1 MRTERGDA
9 VYPLLPV
16 PMPRMAG
23 TKGRSGGRMDM
34 RDKITIILK
43 RLKKEY
49 AGAPQTA
56 LRHSSPFEL
65 LVATILSAQTTDVLV
80 NKVTEGLFKKYRT
93 VRDFA
98 DTTPEKL
105 SQDIHSVNFFNNKA
119 KSINKAAK
127 MILEKFG
134 GNMPQTMEELITL
147 PGVARKTANIVLS
160 NAFGINEGIAVDTH
174 VKRLANRLGLT
185 KNEDPV
191 KIEDDL
197 MSITPKKEWGN
208 LSHLLIFHGRK
219 ICQARKPNHEACVL
233 YDICPSRTI

>member
-1 MRTERGDA
+1 MDKRER
-9 VYPLLPV
+9 
-16 PMPRMAG
+16 
-23 TKGRSGGRMDM
+23 
-34 RDKITIILK
+34 ITIILK

-49 AGAPQTA
+49 AGTPQTA
-56 LRHSSPFEL
+56 LRFSSPFEL

-80 NKVTEGLFKKYRT
+80 NKVTEELFKKYRA

-98 DTTPEKL
+98 DTPPEKL
-105 SQDIHSVNFFNNKA
+105 SQDIRSVNFFNNKA
-119 KSINKAAK
+119 KSINGAAK
-127 MILEKFG
+127 MTIEKFG
-134 GNMPQTMEELITL
+134 GNVPQTMEELITL

-160 NAFGINEGIAVDTH
+160 SAFGINAGIAVDTH

-191 KIEDDL
+191 KIENDL
-197 MSITPKKEWGN
+197 MSITPQKEWGN

-219 ICQARKPNHEACVL
+219 ICQAKKPNHQGCVL